1 MPNGYN
7 KNWIRLCAA
16 LSGFRIRY
24 GIWPTRVRISP
35 AILDNLH
42 QDLFS
47 PEGFAKLEE
56 KLQFIPGDEPF
67 LVEDEEGRSYNY
79 SLEGFPTQKPDVDA
93 IDWLDISPDMP
104 EPLDITIH
112 K

>member
-1 MPNGYN
+1 LPNGYE

-16 LSGFRIRY
+16 LSGFRVRY
-24 GIWPTRVRISP
+24 GIWPSRVRISP
-35 AILDNLH
+35 VILDNLR

-56 KLQFIPGDEPF
+56 KLQFIPGGEAF

-79 SLEGFPTQKPDVDA
+79 SLEGFPLQKPDVDPVY
-93 IDWLDISPDMP
+93 WLDTSPDIP
-104 EPLDITIH
+104 D
-112 K
+112 